1 MPLCLCVEGVW
12 SPCVQHACGQGC
24 RSAWGVVCW
33 LVLQTLAGGHGNL
46 TLSCRPGHATS
57 RLTDMPPTAH
67 DRLGTGA
74 ALLCTRLE
82 VVRTP

>member
-1 MPLCLCVEGVW
+1 MCVWGGGYGAPPEKGRLGLVGTGPHTGGGCRPLCLSLHSTGPE
-12 SPCVQHACGQGC
+12 S
-24 RSAWGVVCW
+24 W
-33 LVLQTLAGGHGNL
+33 LN
-46 TLSCRPGHATS
+46 HATS